1 MSAPTIPHLLAAPTA
16 TRARRSA
23 LWGLVGTVLVAV
35 AALRVTYASAGL
47 LPTFATSAVLDGAA
61 LAALALAYRLVVA
74 ARGGAPAS
82 TPLRALG
89 LATGALFVLAGVTAL
104 AESVLGVARLS
115 PGGRPADSATALA
128 GAAVGLA
135 EGLTAV
141 GVAASLRSLM
151 LVARRRAVVVAWRV
165 GLAAGVGSALLVAG
179 RPPVEPPPEASLA
192 LLVLAVLAGTGLA
205 LRQSAPATL
214 TGRDRWRG
222 AGLAAGLL
230 AAVAAVYVVRGF
242 GPGGPGVPPLG
253 MLVGRSPD
261 TALTVAS
268 SVAAVY
274 GVAALLA
281 LLIGL
286 PGTAATERR
295 DGERRALRALA
306 GLSGQVLDRDA
317 LAAAVARGPVD
328 AGLADAAWLV
338 LADPTSGTLTPHVAA
353 AEGLEVS
360 EAEAVADH
368 DALLKAAGGRALVLG
383 RAAADYRVRAR
394 PGRGL
399 GTLAVVP
406 FTAGERTGAIVAAR
420 ALPEA
425 FESDDVSA
433 LETFAGQAGLALSH
447 ASLFA
452 EALEREY
459 LAREL
464 ALARDVQRRLFP
476 ATLPAVDGLDLAAA
490 EQPAREVGGDY
501 YDAVRLGP
509 ACVGLLVADVS
520 GKGAAAAFY
529 MAELKGIV
537 QAASRLTR
545 APGDLLAQ
553 ANDSMGASL
562 ARGAFVS
569 AAYAVVDAD
578 AGTLTL
584 GRAGHCPPILARDPA
599 RADGGVWLLRPAGLA
614 VGLDRQGAAFRR
626 VLGEHTVTL
635 APGDVLVLY
644 TDGLIE
650 VRNPDGEEY
659 GYERL
664 AAAVAAQR
672 DRSADDIRDALL
684 DAHRTWSAGADAS
697 DDLSL
702 LVMRWAGR
710 AGVAVPPPAD
720 VLPPVTL
727 RPAFP

>member
-1 MSAPTIPHLLAAPTA
+1 MSAPSIPHLLAAPTA
-16 TRARRSA
+16 TRARRA
-23 LWGLVGTVLVAV
+23 AGWGVVGAVLLAV
-35 AALRVTYASAGL
+35 ASLRVTYASAGL
-47 LPTFATSAVLDGAA
+47 LPTTATAAVLDVAA
-61 LAALALAYRLVVA
+61 LAALALAYALVVA
-74 ARGGAPAS
+74 ARSQSAGS
-82 TPLRALG
+82 TPLYALG
-89 LATGALFVLAGVTAL
+89 LATGALIVLAAVTAL
-104 AESVLGVARLS
+104 AESVLGGARLS

-141 GVAASLRSLM
+141 GVTASLRSLL

-165 GLAAGVGSALLVAG
+165 ALAAGAGSALLVAG
-179 RPPVEPPPEASLA
+179 RPPAEPPPAASVA

-222 AGLAAGLL
+222 AALAAGLI
-230 AAVAAVYVVRGF
+230 AAVAAVYVTRGM
-242 GPGGPGVPPLG
+242 GGPGVPPLG

-281 LLIGL
+281 LLVGL

-295 DGERRALRALA
+295 QGERRALRALA

-338 LADPTSGTLTPHVAA
+338 LTDPASGSLAPHVAA
-353 AEGLEVS
+353 AEGIAADD
-360 EAEAVADH
+360 AEAAADH
-368 DALLKAAGGRALVLG
+368 GALLKAAGGRALVLG
-383 RAAADYRVRAR
+383 RASADYRVRTR

-399 GTLAVVP
+399 GSLAVVP
-406 FTAGERTGAIVAAR
+406 FTAGERTGAVVAAR
-420 ALPEA
+420 VLPEA
-425 FESDDVSA
+425 FEPDDVSA

-452 EALEREY
+452 EALAREH

-476 ATLPAVDGLDLAAA
+476 ATLPTIDGLDLAAA

-553 ANDSMGASL
+553 ANDAMGASL

-578 AGTLTL
+578 AGTVAL

-599 RADGGVWLLRPAGLA
+599 RSDGGVWLLRPAGLA
-614 VGLDRQGAAFRR
+614 VGLDREGTAFRR
-626 VLGEHTVTL
+626 VLGEHTVRL

-644 TDGLIE
+644 TDGLVE

-664 AAAVAAQR
+664 ASLVAAHR
-672 DRSADDIRDALL
+672 DQSAGEIRDALL
-684 DAHRTWSAGADAS
+684 DAHRSWGQGADAP

-702 LVMRWAGR
+702 LVMVWHGR
-710 AGVAVPPPAD
+710 AAVAVPPPAD
-720 VLPPVTL
+720 HLPPVTL